1 MEFKKNQIVELYIDD
16 IGNEGE
22 GIGHIDGYALF
33 LKDVVIGDKV
43 RAKIIKTKKNYGFA
57 RVEEVIEA
65 SKDRVSPRCSKAR
78 QCGGCTL
85 QHLAYEKQL
94 EYKFN
99 KVKNCLERIG
109 GLENIEEKM
118 EPILGMEEPFYY
130 RNKAQFPVGYYK

>member
-1 MEFKKNQIVELYIDD
+1 M
-16 IGNEGE
+16 
-22 GIGHIDGYALF
+22 AS
-33 LKDVVIGDKV
+33 
-43 RAKIIKTKKNYGFA
+43 A

-99 KVKNCLERIG
+99 KVKT
-109 GLENIEEKM
+109 
-118 EPILGMEEPFYY
+118 
-130 RNKAQFPVGYYK
+130 V

>member
-33 LKDVVIGDKV
+33 LKDAVIGDKV

-65 SKDRVSPRCSKAR
+65 VQR
-78 QCGGCTL
+78 QSG
-85 QHLAYEKQL
+85 AE
-94 EYKFN
+94 
-99 KVKNCLERIG
+99 V
-109 GLENIEEKM
+109 
-118 EPILGMEEPFYY
+118 
-130 RNKAQFPVGYYK
+130 

>member
-1 MEFKKNQIVELYIDD
+1 MPF
-16 IGNEGE
+16 
-22 GIGHIDGYALF
+22 F
-33 LKDVVIGDKV
+33 LKDAVIGDKV

-109 GLENIEEKM
+109 GLENIEEKNGTD
-118 EPILGMEEPFYY
+118 PWDGRTILLSKQSSVSS
-130 RNKAQFPVGYYK
+130 RI

>member
-33 LKDVVIGDKV
+33 LKDAVIGDKV

-65 SKDRVSPRCSKAR
+65 SKDRVSPRWFQSKTVRRMYITAFSIM
-78 QCGGCTL
+78 
-85 QHLAYEKQL
+85 KSS
-94 EYKFN
+94 
-99 KVKNCLERIG
+99 
-109 GLENIEEKM
+109 
-118 EPILGMEEPFYY
+118 
-130 RNKAQFPVGYYK
+130 

>member
-1 MEFKKNQIVELYIDD
+1 MTLGTKERASA
-16 IGNEGE
+16 
-22 GIGHIDGYALF
+22 IDGYALF
-33 LKDVVIGDKV
+33 KRCSHRRQSSCKDHQNKE
-43 RAKIIKTKKNYGFA
+43 NYGFA

-99 KVKNCLERIG
+99 KVKT
-109 GLENIEEKM
+109 
-118 EPILGMEEPFYY
+118 
-130 RNKAQFPVGYYK
+130 V

>member
-33 LKDVVIGDKV
+33 LKDAVIGDKV

-118 EPILGMEEPFYY
+118 
-130 RNKAQFPVGYYK
+130 